1 MANPLKLLLVEDSAP
16 DAELIVRE
24 LRQQGMELEHE
35 RVYSAPAMSDALKRQ
50 EWDAIIADY
59 SLPGFSG
66 PAALELYKH
75 HGLDIP
81 FICVSGKIG
90 EEEAVEMMRAGAH
103 DYVMKLNLRRLASAV
118 KRELDSAAQRAELRS
133 QQLAKAYLAGI
144 VEHSHDAIIGKN
156 LNGLVVSW
164 NRAAETMYGYT
175 AEEMIGRHISAIT
188 PPGCEEELAG
198 IMEKVRA
205 DERIE
210 NYETF
215 RMRKDG
221 SFVDVS
227 VTISPVKGVLG
238 QVTGASIIV
247 RDITAAR
254 RREQDLTDLN
264 AHLQK
269 SLDHIKT
276 LSGLLP
282 ICAKCKKIR
291 NDQGYWEQ
299 VETYIKQRSDAEFT
313 HGLCPDCIKVYYAE
327 LDAQPVAQK

>member
-1 MANPLKLLLVEDSAP
+1 MANPLKLLLVEDSAQ
-16 DAELIVRE
+16 DAELIVHE
-24 LRQQGMELEHE
+24 LCKEGLEVEHE
-35 RVYSAPAMSDALKRQ
+35 RVCTAPAMSDALNRQ

-59 SLPGFSG
+59 ALPGFSG

-81 FICVSGKIG
+81 FLCVSGKIG

-103 DYVMKLNLRRLASAV
+103 DYVMKLNLHRLASAV
-118 KRELDSAAQRAELRS
+118 KREIASAGQRAELRR
-133 QQLAKAYLAGI
+133 QQLAKGYLAAI

-156 LNGLVVSW
+156 LNGIIVSW
-164 NRAAETMYGYT
+164 NRAAEAMYGYT
-175 AEEMIGRHISAIT
+175 AEEVVGRPVSVIM

-198 IMEKVRA
+198 MMEKIRVG
-205 DERIE
+205 ERIE

-227 VTISPVKGVLG
+227 VTVSPVRGTLG

-247 RDITAAR
+247 RDITASR
-254 RREQDLTDLN
+254 RRENDLADLN
-264 AHLQK
+264 ARLQE

-282 ICAKCKKIR
+282 ICANCKKIR

-299 VETYIKQRSDAEFT
+299 VETYIKQHSDAEFT
-313 HGLCPDCIKVYYAE
+313 HGLCPDCLKE
-327 LDAQPVAQK
+327 LYPEYVHTPN

>member
-1 MANPLKLLLVEDSAP
+1 
-16 DAELIVRE
+16 
-24 LRQQGMELEHE
+24 
-35 RVYSAPAMSDALKRQ
+35 
-50 EWDAIIADY
+50 
-59 SLPGFSG
+59 
-66 PAALELYKH
+66 
-75 HGLDIP
+75 
-81 FICVSGKIG
+81 
-90 EEEAVEMMRAGAH
+90 
-103 DYVMKLNLRRLASAV
+103 V
-118 KRELDSAAQRAELRS
+118 KRELDSAAQRAELRR